1 MFIAKIN
8 VILKESVL
16 DPQGQ
21 TILRTTKD
29 IGFHQTKDI
38 RVGKYMEVKLDVS
51 TEDEAKKIT
60 DELCNKILV
69 NQVIETF
76 RVQIEKV

>member
-1 MFIAKIN
+1 MFVAKIN
-8 VILKESVL
+8 VILKDSVL

-29 IGFHQTKDI
+29 IGIHQTKDI

-51 TEDEAKKIT
+51 TEEEAKKLT
-60 DELCNKILV
+60 KDLCEKILV
-69 NQVIETF
+69 NQVIETY